1 MIKLTDDGNG
11 GELAIKNNDLEPE
24 NTIGT
29 QIYLCLFGGNLDE
42 EWFGN
47 LFYADDKLKQ
57 FSSNFEK
64 ALSNTVITSNSLL
77 ALKSALDT
85 DLKIL
90 LDNKIVDKFNTKI
103 NVVSLNK
110 IDVTIEA
117 INNGGNSKYK
127 VLFNKETNSLAWEII

>member
-11 GELAIKNNDLEPE
+11 GKLAIKNNDLEPE

-47 LFYADDKLKQ
+47 LFYTDDKLKQ
-57 FSSNFEK
+57 FSSSFEK
-64 ALSNTVITSNSLL
+64 ALSNTVITNSSLL

-85 DLKIL
+85 DLKVL

-103 NVVSLNK
+103 NVVSLSK